1 MGTCWWPPGEEREGL
16 EPRAALQC
24 GSLLGVSYFLFS
36 DMKLHV
42 HSKCCWRSPGP
53 SCRPGRG
60 RWGVQADP
68 GLAPQTYDIQGSLQK
83 DSQVTVSVV
92 LENQSSSF
100 LKSMELNVLDSLN
113 TKLARPEGSSVHD
126 GVPVPF
132 QLPPGARATGRTPGV
147 CAAAAAPPL
156 GPGPPSPLTWPPSGA
171 GPGLLTRADST
182 QDRPWPGSCPCHLPG
197 CRTAARP
204 RSSPRRHLQRGP
216 VCVHHPEHCH
226 GPEAQGDPVLHRQG
240 SGARGG
246 VGSPRDGAPRPAHL
260 CARSHRTTRGR
271 PTRSW
276 TSSCTSAAPR
286 TWSRHP
292 ATGARRA
299 GARGRRRPRLTPS
312 PSACVC
318 VPISC

>member
-1 MGTCWWPPGEEREGL
+1 M
-16 EPRAALQC
+16 
-24 GSLLGVSYFLFS
+24 
-36 DMKLHV
+36 
-42 HSKCCWRSPGP
+42 
-53 SCRPGRG
+53 
-60 RWGVQADP
+60 GVQADP
-68 GLAPQTYDIQGSLQK
+68 GLSPQTYDIQGSLQK

-132 QLPPGARATGRTPGV
+132 QLPPGARATGGTPRDCAGV
-147 CAAAAAPPL
+147 AAPPL
-156 GPGPPSPLTWPPSGA
+156 GPGPPAPLTWPPSGA
-171 GPGLLTRADST
+171 GPGLLTRVGST

-204 RSSPRRHLQRGP
+204 RSCPRRHLQRGP
-216 VCVHHPEHCH
+216 VCVHHPEHRH

-246 VGSPRDGAPRPAHL
+246 VGSPRDGAPHPAHSVHL
-260 CARSHRTTRGR
+260 LPQNNEGSTHEKLDFKLHF
-271 PTRSW
+271 
-276 TSSCTSAAPR
+276 SCTSYLVTTPCYRCAPR
-286 TWSRHP
+286 SLRCACCAASAQALWVHEG
-292 ATGARRA
+292 GAGPRTADA
-299 GARGRRRPRLTPS
+299 GLLPVPEAGIDPTLPPS

-318 VPISC
+318 VPISF